1 MKDIEFLFRTITW
14 KVRLFNVHTAAFPYV
29 IFLFD
34 IDNWLLLSAVTEER
48 FLKTINIEEQF
59 GGKTYQS
66 SKAKEDK
73 KKSKA
78 SKTAI
83 GFNYSDSAPP
93 APAPPPPAAEPED
106 DGGSDSDDSEIDL
119 DMNIN
124 MMVMSVDQRDDINKT
139 GKTFGLGKEDFIK
152 YLAVDV
158 EEAEAMRH
166 AKEKESEKA
175 MYSVSKA
182 CLVLN
187 HKHETCWQPYN
198 FRAASH
204 VVNEE

>member
-1 MKDIEFLFRTITW
+1 MFFT
-14 KVRLFNVHTAAFPYV
+14 
-29 IFLFD
+29 
-34 IDNWLLLSAVTEER
+34 VTEER
-48 FLKTINIEEQF
+48 FLKTIEIEEQF

-83 GFNYSDSAPP
+83 GFNYGDSQPV
-93 APAPPPPAAEPED
+93 APAPSAADPDPDD
-106 DGGSDSDDSEIDL
+106 DGGSDSDDSDLDL
-119 DMNIN
+119 DMNID
-124 MMVMSVDQRDDINKT
+124 MMGMSVDQRDDINKT
-139 GKTFGLGKEDFIK
+139 GKTFSLGKEDFIK

-175 MYSVSKA
+175 MYSVSPGSFFVHPF
-182 CLVLN
+182 LV
-187 HKHETCWQPYN
+187 
-198 FRAASH
+198 
-204 VVNEE
+204 